1 MCIYTNVHFVYITH
15 ITTLKNAC
23 LSRGSKI
30 FDNNI
35 CYGCKYYKYIY
46 LYRGGEKK
54 LKNNRFYKK
63 SDSQT
68 IEEVKK
74 AENIIHLE
82 YK

>member
-1 MCIYTNVHFVYITH
+1 MAVSFTNIYKINIEEEK
-15 ITTLKNAC
+15 KNIKNK
-23 LSRGSKI
+23 KI
-30 FDNNI
+30 F
-35 CYGCKYYKYIY
+35 
-46 LYRGGEKK
+46 
-54 LKNNRFYKK
+54 KK

>member
-1 MCIYTNVHFVYITH
+1 MAVSITN
-15 ITTLKNAC
+15 
-23 LSRGSKI
+23 
-30 FDNNI
+30 
-35 CYGCKYYKYIY
+35 IY
-46 LYRGGEKK
+46 LIKRRRKK
-54 LKNNRFYKK
+54 NIKNKKIYKK